1 MFWVVNRY
9 KCKKSIS
16 NIAIKTLINE
26 TLNFFLLLFR
36 ICGRGRNLDFMS
48 EVRHGNVGRGVVP
61 AFRRSSRRPEFAG
74 RRFAGRNA
82 AFGNSSPA
90 EKGIRNSGIR
100 IRQGGPSL
108 PLECPL
114 RRDAIVCA
122 KTHKY
127 FWPCSFCR
135 CVCMRF
141 GGRASG
147 SISCSGPKFQP
158 EGRARKERVLFPP
171 HPSRSRYVR
180 MSRNVRSG

>member
-1 MFWVVNRY
+1 MRLWISFHCFSVYAVEDGIWTL
-9 KCKKSIS
+9 CPKSVMEMWGG
-16 NIAIKTLINE
+16 A
-26 TLNFFLLLFR
+26 LFR
-36 ICGRGRNLDFMS
+36 RSGVPAGGRNL
-48 EVRHGNVGRGVVP
+48 P
-61 AFRRSSRRPEFAG
+61 AAG

-100 IRQGGPSL
+100 LRQGGPSH
-108 PLECPL
+108 PLEYPL

-171 HPSRSRYVR
+171 HPSRSRHVR